1 MRWPVG
7 RKGFEMS
14 EPVSVIRGLAS
25 ALTLCL
31 AVLAPWSAQA
41 EYPERPIRMIVPSAA
56 GDGSDIQVRIV
67 AEQVGKQLG
76 RTIVIENRPGAGMVV
91 GAREAARAVPDGYTL
106 FMGTNA
112 SNVIAPLLNPQV
124 GYDPVGDFAP
134 IARITR
140 SPMLMMVPAALGVSD
155 LAGFLKLARERS
167 DPFNFGSPGVGSLT
181 HLSIEFLKARTGV
194 SMIHVPYKGT
204 APALVDLMEGR
215 IAAMSV
221 PLGNYAQIAATGK
234 VRALMVADDRRNPQ
248 FPEVPTSAEA
258 GISDFIWIA
267 WSGIFAPAKTPGPI
281 VSRLSAEFLKALAVP
296 QVVEALERRGSQ
308 PAPEGQEQ
316 FAALVQEELSRYRRA
331 LATAKL
337 D

>member
-1 MRWPVG
+1 MNESRRSWI
-7 RKGFEMS
+7 S
-14 EPVSVIRGLAS
+14 GLAACTL
-25 ALTLCL
+25 AL
-31 AVLAPWSAQA
+31 AALAPSAVQA
-41 EYPERPIRMIVPSAA
+41 QYPERPLRMIVPSAP
-56 GDGSDIQVRIV
+56 GDGSDVQIRIV
-67 AEQVGKQLG
+67 AEQVGRQLG
-76 RTIVIENRPGAGMVV
+76 RTIVVENRPGAGMVV
-91 GAREAARAVPDGYTL
+91 GAREAARAAPDGYTI

-140 SPMLMMVPAALGVSD
+140 SPMLMMVPVSLGVTD

-194 SMIHVPYKGT
+194 PMIHVPYKGT

-215 IAAMSV
+215 IATMSV
-221 PLGNYAQIAATGK
+221 PLGNYAQIAASGK
-234 VRALMVADDRRNPQ
+234 VRALMIADERRNPQ
-248 FPEVPTSAEA
+248 FPEVPTAGEA
-258 GISDFIWIA
+258 GLEDFVWIA
-267 WSGIFAPAKTPGPI
+267 WSGIFAPAKTPLPI
-281 VSRLSAEFLKALAVP
+281 LARLSAEFLKALEVP
-296 QVVEALERRGSQ
+296 QVVESLARRGVQ

-316 FAALVQEELSRYRRA
+316 FAALIRKELTRYRSA
-331 LATAKL
+331 LSTVKL